1 MRVPVCVPTHVRV
14 AGAHMWR
21 SDDNPES
28 LPVTT
33 LAAAY
38 AKVAGPWFLEV
49 LLSLSLLPSPDR
61 SSGCQDSSTSAD
73 LRGSWGLELRGSHLS
88 STLHLPSLPLTLS
101 LL

>member
-49 LLSLSLLPSPDR
+49 LLSLSLLPSPHR
-61 SSGCQDSSTSAD
+61 SSGCQDSRMGAD
-73 LRGSWGLELRGSHLS
+73 LHGSWGLELRGSHLS